1 MWHTLYHNQ
10 CNECVITWQ
19 YVRVHQLN
27 KYLKNKPTC
36 DHLHTLYTA
45 RAPTQFSSMK
55 PSNWSNFINFLRGPT
70 LSHVKWWGPIL
81 GPDVWGESIVK
92 RINLLW
98 TDSRD
103 VYYSMSKP
111 NLALIKSSR
120 WGKTRPGFC
129 KPAWKV
135 CTKLML
141 PGTSHGMSE
150 CLGWPLI

>member
-1 MWHTLYHNQ
+1 VDSSSSMWHTLYHNQ

-55 PSNWSNFINFLRGPT
+55 PSKWSNFINFLWGPT
-70 LSHVKWWGPIL
+70 LSHVKWRGPIL
-81 GPDVWGESIVK
+81 GPDVLKGKVSVQ

-98 TDSRD
+98 IDGRD
-103 VYYSMSKP
+103 IQYTSEEPTPIHVESTGWEKP
-111 NLALIKSSR
+111 
-120 WGKTRPGFC
+120 RPEFF
-129 KPAWKV
+129 KWVQRFDANF
-135 CTKLML
+135 L
-141 PGTSHGMSE
+141 PPRTPH
-150 CLGWPLI
+150 